1 MTLGVLKIVFL
12 PFSTEPSVYNEGV
25 SSILFQIKMT
35 KYNHFFNNYIY
46 KDKTHCYSN
55 IILKCQILQR
65 FCVTTVVIGFIMLK
79 RQKQYNLPL
88 HPLPKMWPWTL
99 AIHNIVKKYHLFHSF
114 IQMITEWPLSSFL
127 VLVFVANH
135 HVVCDPLLVTL
146 IEIAGL
152 LAWIPTLTGCLFRRH
167 EKLILCLSE

>member
-88 HPLPKMWPWTL
+88 RPLPKMWPWTL

-127 VLVFVANH
+127 VLVFCRQPSCCVRPPTGDFDWN
-135 HVVCDPLLVTL
+135 CWF
-146 IEIAGL
+146 AGL
-152 LAWIPTLTGCLFRRH
+152 NPDTDRMFV
-167 EKLILCLSE
+167 